1 MIIQETIEKMKASTG
16 PVTAVLHKNE
26 HFKVILLGLKKG
38 LVLKEHK
45 TEIRAK
51 ISVIFGSVNF
61 KLGEEITPL
70 KQYETLEIPVNEY
83 HSVTALEDS
92 LCMITKG

>member
-61 KLGEEITPL
+61 KLGEEITPW
-70 KQYETLEIPVNEY
+70 KQYETVEIAVNADHWERGG
-83 HSVTALEDS
+83 EDS
-92 LCMITKG
+92 LWMMTKG